1 MSITMNITDRIES
14 INPETT
20 PEDLFSSSL
29 SVIFPDAVANQHGD
43 VHNALV
49 YSSPR
54 LPRSLRID
62 LSDPP
67 SEEDRL
73 LFGHY
78 LWNASLLAAELVEG
92 GTLGVARGSDD
103 EGGESRD
110 GRAKKLGL
118 PLSAFDIKG
127 KSIVELGA
135 GTALPST
142 MAALL
147 GAKEVCVTDY
157 PSPALM
163 DTLKANVARNVAP
176 ENAPSGTVCPKLEVT
191 GHSWGDF
198 EGLEGK
204 KHAYDIVVAADCL
217 VRSQVPKRSPS
228 HSTPSSPPL
237 APLNPLPSFFSNF
250 LPSAHLNITV

>member
-14 INPETT
+14 VNPEST
-20 PEDLFSSSL
+20 PEDFLSSSL

-43 VHNALV
+43 VHNALI

-54 LPRSLRID
+54 LPRRLRID

-92 GTLGVARGSDD
+92 GTLGPAPAPGND
-103 EGGESRD
+103 EGVIERRD
-110 GRAKKLGL
+110 GLRWEGGKKLGL
-118 PLSAFDIKG
+118 PLSAFDVRDKTMI
-127 KSIVELGA
+127 ELGA

-142 MAALL
+142 MATLL

-163 DTLKANVARNVAP
+163 ETLKANVARNTAP
-176 ENAPSGTVCPKLEVT
+176 ENAPSGKVCPNLEVT
-191 GHSWGDF
+191 GHSWGK
-198 EGLEGK
+198 LEGFEAK

-217 VRSQVPKRSPS
+217 VRPQ
-228 HSTPSSPPL
+228 HTPHPHP
-237 APLNPLPSFFSNF
+237 N
-250 LPSAHLNITV
+250 HLE

>member
-1 MSITMNITDRIES
+1 MNIIDRIES
-14 INPETT
+14 VNPEST
-20 PEDLFSSSL
+20 PEDFLSSSL

-43 VHNALV
+43 FHNALI

-54 LPRSLRID
+54 LPRRLRID

-67 SEEDRL
+67 SEEVRL

-92 GTLGVARGSDD
+92 GTLGLAPGDGEEGVAEKRNGLRW
-103 EGGESRD
+103 GGET
-110 GRAKKLGL
+110 KLGL
-118 PLSAFDIKG
+118 PLSAFDIKD
-127 KSIVELGA
+127 KSMIELGA

-163 DTLKANVARNVAP
+163 GTLKANVARNVAP
-176 ENAPSGTVCPKLEVT
+176 ENSPSGTVCPKLEVT
-191 GHSWGDF
+191 GHSWGDLA
-198 EGLEGK
+198 GMEGK
-204 KHAYDIVVAADCL
+204 KHAFDIVVAADCL
-217 VRSQVPKRSPS
+217 VRS
-228 HSTPSSPPL
+228 
-237 APLNPLPSFFSNF
+237 
-250 LPSAHLNITV
+250 